1 MALDPRLT
9 DIAAL
14 RLRAKR
20 RLPRAIFDYVDG
32 GSYTERSMSENR
44 SALDRLKLVQRVM
57 RNVSDRD
64 LSTSVLGQEVPAP
77 MLMAPTGL
85 TGLVHPN
92 GEVEA
97 LRVAQKLG
105 LPFIH
110 STSAICS
117 ADDLGEHVGAP
128 YWFQI
133 YIMKDRAFTQYLLD
147 MAKRSGATTLV
158 ITVDLVVNA
167 LRHRD
172 TVNGLSVPLRLTARS
187 VLNGMT
193 KPGWA
198 LRMLRARRV
207 DFGNYADYLPKGTG
221 TQSMA
226 KWVATQF
233 EPLLTPENLGWIR
246 DAWDGPIVI
255 KGIMTPEDARTA
267 VDYGAQAV
275 VVSNHGG
282 RQLDAGRA
290 SIDALPAIAAEVNGA
305 AQVYADSGIRTG
317 ADIFR
322 FLALGADA
330 CLIGRAALYGMGA
343 AGPAGLE
350 HALTL
355 LRSELDV
362 AMALTGCRTVADITP
377 DLLHADETHPSWN
390 R

>member
-1 MALDPRLT
+1 MGLDPRLT

-14 RLRAKR
+14 RKRAR
-20 RLPRAIFDYVDG
+20 RRIPRAIFDYVDG
-32 GSYTERSMSENR
+32 GSYTESTLSANR
-44 SALDRLKLVQRVM
+44 VALDRLRLKQRVM
-57 RNVSDRD
+57 RDVSNRD
-64 LSTSVLGQEVPAP
+64 LSTRILGQDVPAP
-77 MLMAPTGL
+77 MMMAPTGL

-97 LRVAQKLG
+97 LKVAHRQG

-117 ADDLGEHVGAP
+117 ADDLGEGAGVP

-133 YIMKDRAFTQYLLD
+133 YIMKDRDFTRYLLD
-147 MAKRSGATTLV
+147 KAKRSGATTLV

-172 TVNGLSVPLRLTARS
+172 AVNGLSVPLRLTGRT
-187 VLNGMT
+187 VLDGMT

-198 LRMLRARRV
+198 LRMLRAKRV
-207 DFGNYADYLPKGTG
+207 GFGNFAGYLPKGTG

-233 EPLLTPENLGWIR
+233 EPLLTPEAIGWIR

-255 KGIMTPEDARTA
+255 KGIMTPEDARLA
-267 VDYGAQAV
+267 VDYGAQGI

-282 RQLDAGRA
+282 RQLDGGQAT
-290 SIDALPAIAAEVNGA
+290 IDALPAIAAEVGGQV
-305 AQVYADSGIRTG
+305 QVYADSGIRTG

-322 FLALGADA
+322 FLARGADA

-343 AGPAGLE
+343 AGPAGLD
-350 HALTL
+350 HALRL
-355 LRSELDV
+355 LRAELDV
-362 AMALTGCRTVADITP
+362 AMALTGCRQLSDITP
-377 DLLHADETHPSWN
+377 DLLIG
-390 R
+390 